1 MNPISLAPVRAARVI
16 LKRIQMHRLSRLS
29 DIAILTVDS
38 VEALEKLRKWEQGDK
53 SMYSIEALEARYKNR
68 TNKEVY
74 RYLSIWWASAMALES
89 QFGSPHATVMSK
101 AVYVTIYIRVSK
113 GLLEAESEGWDE
125 AALAHLVEEAWE
137 EESNGMGHL
146 RHSQFNDSLFEL
158 VDMWTT
164 TTETAEYVDVLRR
177 LHGCCFDGAGSFF
190 SDAAADA
197 AEDDAG
203 SGVRSGGPH
212 TNMVRGAKGG
222 LHQSR
227 EGAILGANHPSQQ
240 ERARRSGEHKQRR
253 AAVTIQTSTRKRQAT
268 HKFSEKKQAVTSI
281 QARTRGGGVRTANFV
296 QRINESDESDEI
308 DESEM
313 WRQWGSGIDGQQ
325 AVMNWSDRAEAG
337 RTRGD
342 AYDRGFGP
350 KDTDPQPPF
359 TEEKKR
365 VEVRRGEDG
374 KQGQLQY
381 WALRKGLPPR
391 LQEAFDELSEKDQVA
406 VAHLSEE
413 KQLKFLREGLSDKG
427 VPKDV
432 IAAREMLDQHLRAQF
447 DDLSRADQA
456 ALANLSAER
465 LVLYLGGTAVQTSPA
480 PRRPPAARVDL
491 ERRAYATERANVRR
505 YHEQS
510 LRKSGEDSALQ
521 DRGGG
526 HAVGIGIGIGS
537 GCGMG
542 FTGGMGIRG
551 ISDVPEDWRVSAL
564 VTLGYMYAHQQCG
577 QASAMAS
584 ARVQTRE
591 GARDGAPPRLGAR
604 DGASFSPRSP
614 PPSREIPTAL
624 CAHDGAV
631 PARERLQIH
640 IPTALRA
647 PKLQASRTLP
657 RTECSSP
664 SAPAMAYDNQNH
676 TWHLRKGARVG
687 RPGGWIG
694 VTAPLVRMESAR
706 LPSAMPSARGMTP
719 RRRLVGAECES
730 RSSPRPP
737 HQGAAVPGYT
747 ARVLVPPSPW
757 HSTPAYRQTAPH
769 QPGVSFGLPSLPSS
783 QVDSSFEWYV
793 RQSSQEIPFG
803 SAAERIRPGTN
814 HGHAAAPAGSRLARY
829 QRHVCDYLQLHPE
842 SSLYR

>member
-1 MNPISLAPVRAARVI
+1 M
-16 LKRIQMHRLSRLS
+16 
-29 DIAILTVDS
+29 
-38 VEALEKLRKWEQGDK
+38 
-53 SMYSIEALEARYKNR
+53 
-68 TNKEVY
+68 
-74 RYLSIWWASAMALES
+74 
-89 QFGSPHATVMSK
+89 
-101 AVYVTIYIRVSK
+101 
-113 GLLEAESEGWDE
+113 
-125 AALAHLVEEAWE
+125 
-137 EESNGMGHL
+137 
-146 RHSQFNDSLFEL
+146 
-158 VDMWTT
+158 
-164 TTETAEYVDVLRR
+164 
-177 LHGCCFDGAGSFF
+177 
-190 SDAAADA
+190 
-197 AEDDAG
+197 
-203 SGVRSGGPH
+203 
-212 TNMVRGAKGG
+212 
-222 LHQSR
+222 
-227 EGAILGANHPSQQ
+227 
-240 ERARRSGEHKQRR
+240 
-253 AAVTIQTSTRKRQAT
+253 
-268 HKFSEKKQAVTSI
+268 
-281 QARTRGGGVRTANFV
+281 
-296 QRINESDESDEI
+296 
-308 DESEM
+308 
-313 WRQWGSGIDGQQ
+313 
-325 AVMNWSDRAEAG
+325 
-337 RTRGD
+337 
-342 AYDRGFGP
+342 
-350 KDTDPQPPF
+350 
-359 TEEKKR
+359 
-365 VEVRRGEDG
+365 
-374 KQGQLQY
+374 
-381 WALRKGLPPR
+381 
-391 LQEAFDELSEKDQVA
+391 
-406 VAHLSEE
+406 AHLSEK

-480 PRRPPAARVDL
+480 PRRPPAATPAADRQPISCPSPARELDRARADL

-521 DRGGG
+521 DHGGG
-526 HAVGIGIGIGS
+526 LAVGRGIGIGS
-537 GCGMG
+537 GCSMG

-551 ISDVPEDWRVSAL
+551 IRGISEVPEDWRVSAL

-577 QASAMAS
+577 QAS

-604 DGASFSPRSP
+604 DGASFSLRSP

-624 CAHDGAV
+624 CARDGAE
-631 PARERLQIH
+631 PARELLQIH

-647 PKLQASRTLP
+647 PKLHASRALP
-657 RTECSSP
+657 STECSSP
-664 SAPAMAYDNQNH
+664 SATAMAYDNKNH

-694 VTAPLVRMESAR
+694 VTAPLVRMESA
-706 LPSAMPSARGMTP
+706 LSPSAMPSARGMTP

-730 RSSPRPP
+730 PSSPRPP

-793 RQSSQEIPFG
+793 RQSSQESPFG

>member
-227 EGAILGANHPSQQ
+227 EGAILGANLPSQQ

-268 HKFSEKKQAVTSI
+268 HKLSEKKQAVTSI

-325 AVMNWSDRAEAG
+325 AVLNRSDRAEAG

-342 AYDRGFGP
+342 AYDRGLGP
-350 KDTDPQPPF
+350 KDIEQ
-359 TEEKKR
+359 
-365 VEVRRGEDG
+365 VRRGEDG
-374 KQGQLQY
+374 KQGQMQY

-491 ERRAYATERANVRR
+491 ERRAYASERANVRR

-521 DRGGG
+521 DHGGG

-537 GCGMG
+537 GCGKG
-542 FTGGMGIRG
+542 FTGGMG

-624 CAHDGAV
+624 CAHDGAPSREIPTALCAHHGAV

-664 SAPAMAYDNQNH
+664 SATAMAYDNKNH

-694 VTAPLVRMESAR
+694 VTAPLVRMESAH

-793 RQSSQEIPFG
+793 RQSSQESPFG

>member
-227 EGAILGANHPSQQ
+227 EGAILGANLPSQQ

-268 HKFSEKKQAVTSI
+268 HKLSEKKQAVTSI

-325 AVMNWSDRAEAG
+325 AVLNRSDRAEAG

-342 AYDRGFGP
+342 AYDRGLGP
-350 KDTDPQPPF
+350 KDIEQ
-359 TEEKKR
+359 
-365 VEVRRGEDG
+365 VRRGEDG
-374 KQGQLQY
+374 KQGQMQY

-491 ERRAYATERANVRR
+491 ERRAYASERANVRR

-521 DRGGG
+521 DHGGG
-526 HAVGIGIGIGS
+526 HAVGIGIGSGC

-542 FTGGMGIRG
+542 FTCGMGIRG

-664 SAPAMAYDNQNH
+664 SATAMAYDNKNH

-694 VTAPLVRMESAR
+694 VTAPLVRMESAH

-793 RQSSQEIPFG
+793 RQSSQESPFG